1 MEGTAGLKTTSV
13 TDDVIDKPFPDK
25 FFGCATGKLKLV
37 LSYLR
42 ASMTKSKSGQIMWSR
57 LDGKEHFCEI

>member
-42 ASMTKSKSGQIMWSR
+42 ASMTKSKSGQIM
-57 LDGKEHFCEI
+57 